1 MIDSRRCSTV
11 RSHKMARN
19 GVRRMVAAG
28 GAMLADARIGSL
40 ADEAG
45 ERLFDPRFWAQRSG
59 LTPVNGGRGAAWF
72 IQEGSERW
80 VLRHYRRGGFP
91 ARFSSD
97 RFLWTGE
104 SRVRAFVEYR
114 LLEYLAQGG
123 LPVPGPVAARYE
135 RRGLCY
141 RCDLIM
147 QRVPDARPLSAL
159 LDAAPMSDAHW
170 IAVGAVIGRLHAA
183 GVCHAD
189 LNAHNILLDGR
200 GAVSIVDLDR
210 GRIRRGAGR
219 WRARNLDRLHR
230 SLLKLSR
237 SMPAGRFTLDAWQSL
252 LAGYTASAPD
262 SRRIAGG
269 G

>member
-1 MIDSRRCSTV
+1 MT
-11 RSHKMARN
+11 KN
-19 GVRRMVAAG
+19 GVRRMVTAG
-28 GAMLADARIGSL
+28 GAMLADARIGRL
-40 ADEAG
+40 MDEAG
-45 ERLFDPRFWAQRSG
+45 ERLFDPGFWAERSV

-72 IQEGSERW
+72 IEEGPERW

-91 ARFSSD
+91 ARLSSD
-97 RFLWTGE
+97 CFLWTGE
-104 SRVRAFVEYR
+104 SRVRAFAEYR
-114 LLEYLAQGG
+114 LLDSLVHGG
-123 LPVPGPVAARYE
+123 LPVPGPLAARYE

-147 QRVPDARPLSAL
+147 QRLPDARPLSAL
-159 LDAAPMSDAHW
+159 LGAAPLSDAQW
-170 IAVGAVIGRLHAA
+170 IAVGAVIARLHAA

-210 GRIRRGAGR
+210 GRIRGTGP
-219 WRARNLDRLHR
+219 WTARNLARLHR
-230 SLLKLSR
+230 SLVKLSR
-237 SMPAGRFTLDAWQSL
+237 SMPADRFPLDAWQSL
-252 LAGYTASAPD
+252 LAGYTASVPD